1 MQRDSRWRKD
11 DPMKRLS
18 PLLFVVLVVLATLT
32 LAPAASAQCAFCD
45 GERCWWGSGED
56 YTAALCWNDWCY
68 PEYCTCY
75 TTGHCSGFAS
85 ASPTKDLVMEYRV
98 ASVEIRQNGVL
109 IAVNRIAETSTVVAL
124 KKPLHR

>member
-1 MQRDSRWRKD
+1 
-11 DPMKRLS
+11 MKRLS
-18 PLLFVVLVVLATLT
+18 PVLFVVLVVLAMVT

-45 GERCWWGSGED
+45 GESCWWGSGED
-56 YTAALCWNDWCY
+56 YTAAQCWADWCY

-75 TTGHCSGFAS
+75 TTGHCFGFAS
-85 ASPTKDLVMEYRV
+85 ASPTRDLAMEYQV

-109 IAVNRIAETSTVVAL
+109 IAANRRIAEAPTVVAL